1 MVLIESHFYPQSIT
15 IGKCNVVILRGWMLC
30 LTPDHAGVPPVLR
43 TEDRDSQKER
53 KKESW
58 SEQQQRPTTTKN
70 KINLKEKK
78 KRIGTVGN
86 HQVSITIA
94 FSQLFFTFS
103 QILYKHSKLFKKM
116 F

>member
-1 MVLIESHFYPQSIT
+1 MALYLGSPHHKIFKLAKFHCLWMVLIESHFYPQSIT
-15 IGKCNVVILRGWMLC
+15 IGKCNAVILRGWMLC

-78 KRIGTVGN
+78 KESVLLAI
-86 HQVSITIA
+86 IK
-94 FSQLFFTFS
+94 FL
-103 QILYKHSKLFKKM
+103 LP
-116 F
+116 